1 MFLKLGRVMHSCD
14 GAGGSIVYGRPEL
27 HSETPLKK
35 KKAQGRAWWS
45 MTLWQRRADIC
56 EFQEHPGLHSET
68 LSKKKK
74 GRKEGERKEGRE
86 GRLWKPPQH
95 NYNLNIK

>member
-35 KKAQGRAWWS
+35 KKSIGQGMVVHDFVA
-45 MTLWQRRADIC
+45 
-56 EFQEHPGLHSET
+56 EV
-68 LSKKKK
+68 
-74 GRKEGERKEGRE
+74 GRY
-86 GRLWKPPQH
+86 L
-95 NYNLNIK
+95 